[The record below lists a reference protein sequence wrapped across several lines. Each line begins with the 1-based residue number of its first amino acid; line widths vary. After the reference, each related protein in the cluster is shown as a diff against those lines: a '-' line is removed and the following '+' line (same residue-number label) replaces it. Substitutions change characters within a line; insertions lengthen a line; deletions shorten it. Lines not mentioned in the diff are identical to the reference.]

1 MPAIVRGGGGGK
13 STKDATAVPGD
24 VRSGKTFYGANGKQ
38 TGTLDIKEE
47 KIIILDI
54 KDSEDI
60 APIKRNDSVIYYGD
74 YYYFSPITVWDKNI
88 NNNATGEMQ
97 YVSLAEDCISYI
109 VDVYGGSHYNYKT
122 DIYKSITLPED
133 VTDMWIECVGEYGTK
148 NKDVETGKVHSIIRF
163 NKNDFIRF
171 KNNKKWYLLAQIKI
185 LKRSDKNSYDYNSI
199 YLLPVNEYNNSF
211 DGTSNACMLFGWSGN
226 KLSIGIGFSTYEI
239 YDLPS
244 PHDETEKYYFDMNM
258 KFIIHYTTK

>member
-1 MPAIVRGGGGGK
+1 MPLLVRGGGGGK
-13 STKDATAVPGD
+13 NTKDATAVPGD

-47 KIIILDI
+47 KIIIFDI

-60 APIKRNDSVIYYGD
+60 APIKRNNSVIYYGD
-74 YYYFSPITVWDKNI
+74 YYYFSPVTIWDKNI
-88 NNNATGEMQ
+88 NNNSTGEMQ

-109 VDVYGGSHYNYKT
+109 VDVYGGSHYNYKA

-133 VTDMWIECVGEYGTK
+133 VTDVWIECVGEYGTK
-148 NKDVETGKVHSIIRF
+148 NQYIETGKVHSVIRF
-163 NKNDFIRF
+163 NKNDFVRF
-171 KNNKKWYLLAQIKI
+171 KNNKKWHLLAQIKFI
-185 LKRSDKNSYDYNSI
+185 KQSDNSSYTHDEI
-199 YLLPVNEYNNSF
+199 YLSPVNEYNDSF
-211 DGTSNACMLFGWSGN
+211 SNGVTCILFGWSGN
-226 KLSIGIGFSTYEI
+226 KLSIGIGFSVYEI

-244 PHDETEKYYFDMNM
+244 PYDETAKYYFDMNM